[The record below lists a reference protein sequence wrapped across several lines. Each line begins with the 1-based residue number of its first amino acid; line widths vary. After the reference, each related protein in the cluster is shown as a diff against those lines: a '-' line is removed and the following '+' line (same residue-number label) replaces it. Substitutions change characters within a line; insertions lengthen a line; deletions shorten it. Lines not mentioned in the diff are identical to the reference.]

1 MELGDRVD
9 EIQEAVREMVEVR
22 ERGAGDETA
31 VLVDASEDEE
41 RDIQLP
47 GATRLEDGG
56 RSQTTLDSF

>member
-1 MELGDRVD
+1 
-9 EIQEAVREMVEVR
+9 MVEVR

-31 VLVDASEDEE
+31 VLVDTGEDEE